1 MRRRQRGE
9 TRCRP
14 RGLRPRVAI
23 ANAKFVAGMRVSYDF
38 GKVHGIPRAKS
49 RVVGTI
55 VAVRGRHLA
64 TPAMGEWMYRVY
76 LDEPFC
82 DEREWD
88 FQEDKLT
95 EVE

>member
-1 MRRRQRGE
+1 MKRRQRGATKRQQPE
-9 TRCRP
+9 P
-14 RGLRPRVAI
+14 RPRVAI

-49 RVVGTI
+49 WVVGTI
-55 VAVRGRHLA
+55 ISMRGRHLA
-64 TPAMGEWMYRVY
+64 TPEIGEWMYRVY

-82 DEREWD
+82 NEREWE

-95 EVE
+95 EVK